1 MVRRPQ
7 VIVKGLLM
15 KVVNHRDLFS
25 IVILFPSF
33 LLLLNSCQSYQEQE
47 DQLSDT
53 PSRGTIHVSADESF
67 KPIIDEQVK
76 VYESNHP
83 GTKILVTY
91 KPEAECL
98 KDLLVDSIR
107 MIIATR
113 QISESENN
121 FIVDSFKT
129 SPLAVVTARD
139 AVAVIVNPLSTDSL
153 FTMNEIREILTGK
166 FAKKLTPVFDGVQA
180 TSTVRFIVD
189 SVLKSSAL
197 TPDAMAARS
206 SEGVIDYVAENP
218 QTIGFI
224 GVSWIGNKED
234 TTQMSFLKKV
244 KLAHLESMDLPGK
257 YIIPVQA
264 NIFTR
269 RYPMV
274 RDLVYILKERH
285 RGLGTGFAD
294 FMSGQPGQLIFKR
307 AYLMPVQKDFRV
319 RPVIL
324 RE

>member
-1 MVRRPQ
+1 
-7 VIVKGLLM
+7 M
-15 KVVNHRDLFS
+15 KELKYGKRFG
-25 IVILFPSF
+25 IVILFS
-33 LLLLNSCQSYQEQE
+33 LLVLLVIDCQSYQVQE
-47 DQLSDT
+47 DKLTDT
-53 PSRGTIHVSADESF
+53 PGRGTINVSADESF

-76 VYESNHP
+76 VYESNNP
-83 GTKILVTY
+83 GTKILVHY

-98 KDLLVDSIR
+98 KDLLVDSVR

-121 FIVDSFKT
+121 FIVDSFRI
-129 SPLAVVTARD
+129 SPLGVVTARD
-139 AVAVIVNPLSTDSL
+139 AVAVIVNPLATDSL
-153 FTMNEIREILTGK
+153 FTMDEIKAILTGK
-166 FAKKLTPVFDGVQA
+166 FGKKLIPVFDGVQA

-189 SVLKSSAL
+189 SVLKNASL
-197 TPDAMAARS
+197 TPDAVAARS
-206 SEGVIDYVAENP
+206 SDSVINYVAENP
-218 QTIGFI
+218 HTIGFI

-234 TTQMSFLKKV
+234 TAQMSFLKKV
-244 KLAHLESMDLPGK
+244 KLAHLESMDSPGK

-294 FMSGQPGQLIFKR
+294 FMSGEKGQLIFQR
-307 AYLMPVQKDFRV
+307 AYLMPAQKDFRV
-319 RPVIL
+319 RPVRL